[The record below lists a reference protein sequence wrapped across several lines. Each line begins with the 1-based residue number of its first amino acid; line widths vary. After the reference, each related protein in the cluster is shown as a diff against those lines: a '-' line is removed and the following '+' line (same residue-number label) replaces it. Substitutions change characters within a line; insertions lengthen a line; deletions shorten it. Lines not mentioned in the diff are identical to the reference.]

1 LPFFLLPKY
10 DGLPIKTTM
19 NGKAASRIYL
29 IRHGETANAGEVCFN
44 GHFDVNLSNK
54 GREQSLL
61 LAKALRNLP
70 INAVYSS
77 DLKRTQIG
85 AKFIADEHN
94 LKHVPYEE
102 LRELAFGDWEGLSV
116 SEVNR
121 KYPEKLKERLE
132 NIELFQVEGG
142 ESFSQLNDRVIPKFE
157 QILAEHPSG
166 NVVIL
171 CHGGVIRIILSRVLE
186 ISVKNLFR
194 VNQPYA
200 SVNIIQYYEEGDP
213 VVELMGGS
221 HDNIHS
227 PHSPNKNIAVQ

>member
-1 LPFFLLPKY
+1 
-10 DGLPIKTTM
+10 M

-29 IRHGETANAGEVCFN
+29 IRHGETSNAGEVCFN
-44 GHFDVNLSNK
+44 GHFDVNLSDK

-85 AKFIADEHN
+85 AKFIADGHN
-94 LKHVPYEE
+94 LKHVPYKE

-132 NIELFQVEGG
+132 NTELFKVEGG
-142 ESFSQLNDRVIPKFE
+142 ESFSQLKDRVIPKFE
-157 QILAEHPSG
+157 QILTKHPSG
-166 NVVIL
+166 NIVVL
-171 CHGGVIRIILSRVLE
+171 CHGGVIRIILSHVLE
-186 ISVKNLFR
+186 IFVKSLFR
-194 VNQPYA
+194 INQPYA
-200 SVNIIQYYEEGDP
+200 SVNIIQFYEGGHP
-213 VVELMGGS
+213 VIDLMGGS

-227 PHSPNKNIAVQ
+227 FHSSNKKIAIQ